1 MKKSNECSNKTFT
14 YHSPLSDKPEGNA
27 KLTAYYAEQVI
38 LGCVAKL
45 IEHAETLTAEIYVKI
60 DEAPKSKREQNE

>member
-27 KLTAYYAEQVI
+27 KLTAYYAEQVMLGCI
-38 LGCVAKL
+38 LGMIA
-45 IEHAETLTAEIYVKI
+45 HAETLTAEIYVKI